1 MRSKGL
7 FNWIE
12 VFETGLSAAE
22 RVWRIMIF
30 VFVGG
35 SSALTAIIAKSD
47 PIFENLG
54 PIYWIAVGLITAVVI
69 SVILFL
75 IKSSHLKD
83 SERHLN
89 NALAKPRTAI
99 NPLAHSFSDLII
111 PIEDLRLPTLQ
122 LHENKHFKNSKFVG
136 PAALAIIGGNY
147 INSGF
152 IDCGDVIALPDKVRL
167 TGIVVLKNCTVEDCE
182 FIRTTILADQRTA
195 KALASVPGV
204 QVRGLSA

>member
-111 PIEDLRLPTLQ
+111 PVEDLRLPTLQ

-204 QVRGLSA
+204 QIRGLSA

>member
-204 QVRGLSA
+204 QIRGLSA